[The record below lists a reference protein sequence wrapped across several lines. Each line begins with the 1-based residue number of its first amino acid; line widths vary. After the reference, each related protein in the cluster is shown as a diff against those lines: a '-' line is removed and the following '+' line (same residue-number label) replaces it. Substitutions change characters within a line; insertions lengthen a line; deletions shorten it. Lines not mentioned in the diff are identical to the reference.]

1 MFLTF
6 GEIMMRLTA
15 PDHQLLRETNQFNI
29 SFGGAEANVAIMLSG
44 FGESTS
50 FVTGLPLND
59 FGEKAVRKL
68 KKYDVD
74 TTKIIQKDGRIGTY
88 FVEEGFEYRPSKVIY
103 DREYSVFSNLTI
115 NDFDLEE
122 VFESVTWF
130 HFSGIS
136 CAVNQQL
143 FEMIATI
150 LKYAKDKGITVS
162 CDLNY
167 RAHMWDF
174 NDAREQMSKLLQY
187 VDVLF
192 GYEPISLPD
201 TDGQDK
207 KDGLE
212 RLEKPATLLPY
223 IQEIQQRYNIQYLAF
238 TQRKIFNSSR
248 NRLQGFISDGQTIY
262 ETKSYETNILDRV
275 GTGDAFTAGVIYQL
289 MKKRAMQET
298 IDFGINNM
306 IYKHS
311 VRGDYQFVSPETIR
325 SISNKNKEINR

>member
-6 GEIMMRLTA
+6 GDIMMRLTA

-44 FGESTS
+44 FGVPTS
-50 FVTGLPLND
+50 FLTGLPTND
-59 FGEKAVRKL
+59 FGEKAIRKL

-74 TTKIIQKDGRIGTY
+74 TTKVIQKDGRLGTY
-88 FVEEGFEYRPSKVIY
+88 FVEEGFEYRSSKVIY
-103 DREYSVFSNLTI
+103 DRDYSVFTKLQLA
-115 NDFDLEE
+115 DFNLEE
-122 VFESVTWF
+122 IFKGITWF

-136 CAVNQQL
+136 CAVNDEL
-143 FEMIATI
+143 FTVIEHLI
-150 LKYAKDKGITVS
+150 KYAKQQDITVS

-167 RAHMWDF
+167 RAHMWEF
-174 NDAREQMSKLLQY
+174 NTAREKMSLLLPY

-192 GYEPISLPD
+192 GYEPVALPD
-201 TDGQDK
+201 ASGQDK
-207 KDGLE
+207 KAGLK
-212 RLEKPATLLPY
+212 RLEKVETLSPY

-238 TQRKIFNSSR
+238 TQRKIFTSSR

-289 MKKRAMQET
+289 MNKRAMQET